1 MTRILIAD
9 DSPVMR
15 RTLREIV
22 SRETE
27 YEICGEAA
35 DGEEAVLACAALK
48 PDVVVLDISMPTMGG
63 LEAAGIISRDEPETK
78 LILLT
83 LHTIDKQLIE
93 RAQRNGFQAVLDK
106 GQGNLL
112 PKVIDV
118 LLCGGTFFT
127 RTD

>member
-35 DGEEAVLACAALK
+35 DGEEAVHACAALK
-48 PDVVVLDISMPTMGG
+48 PDVIVLDISMPTMGG

-93 RAQRNGFQAVLDK
+93 CAQRNGFQAVLDK
-106 GQGNLL
+106 GQGDLL